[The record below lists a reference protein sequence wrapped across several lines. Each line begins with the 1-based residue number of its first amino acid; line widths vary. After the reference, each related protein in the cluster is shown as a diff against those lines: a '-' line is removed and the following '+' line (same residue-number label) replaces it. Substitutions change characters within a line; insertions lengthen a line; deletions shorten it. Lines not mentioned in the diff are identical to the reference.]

1 MKFKKKSI
9 FQVGPYTKLI
19 NLVKNFPRN
28 IFAEIFDLS
37 NPSPCFQN
45 RLSYVTLKTKLVIKS
60 HSKML
65 MFQTCFNFIIP

>member
-1 MKFKKKSI
+1 MVNNISI
-9 FQVGPYTKLI
+9 VQVGPYLKRT

-28 IFAEIFDLS
+28 IFAEIFDHS

-45 RLSYVTLKTKLVIKS
+45 RLSYVTSKTKLVIKS

-65 MFQTCFNFIIP
+65 MFQTCFNVIIP